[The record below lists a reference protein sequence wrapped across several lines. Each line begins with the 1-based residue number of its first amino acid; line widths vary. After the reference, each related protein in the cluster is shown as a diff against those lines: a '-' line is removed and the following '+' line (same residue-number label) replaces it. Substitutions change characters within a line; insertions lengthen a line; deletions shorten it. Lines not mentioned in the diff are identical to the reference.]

1 MSVDP
6 LDYPHHRKF
15 CLFHRRI
22 SAVYGCAELSREGLS
37 QVTGAGV
44 CGEWPGTVA
53 VGGGVFAVRER
64 NVCEVV
70 DPVGEQ
76 FVGVFVERL
85 YSDSVHVVLL
95 WVDGAGA
102 SLTSSRLT

>member
-1 MSVDP
+1 MAVLSYLGRP
-6 LDYPHHRKF
+6 IPSNWRR
-15 CLFHRRI
+15 CLRGM
-22 SAVYGCAELSREGLS
+22 AW
-37 QVTGAGV
+37 
-44 CGEWPGTVA
+44 CGRCW
-53 VGGGVFAVRER
+53 GGVFAVRER
-64 NVCEVV
+64 HVCEVV

-85 YSDSVHVVLL
+85 YSDSVRVVLL